1 MRLNL
6 TYTRCVLAVLTF
18 YLYSNLQ
25 ALYPTLPPLLSLL
38 FILFKNREEVR
49 VQDRYVLSIFAGL
62 LFFEAIHQ
70 EPLGILILLFI
81 LYEKIVVQFVLR
93 AFEDHI
99 LWEAFHM
106 LSIYVLYTLLLSTLH
121 DTPLAPWD
129 RLLTYTGIEFI
140 LWRVYARA

>member
-1 MRLNL
+1 M
-6 TYTRCVLAVLTF
+6 
-18 YLYSNLQ
+18 
-25 ALYPTLPPLLSLL
+25 
-38 FILFKNREEVR
+38 
-49 VQDRYVLSIFAGL
+49 

-121 DTPLAPWD
+121 DTPIAPWD